1 MPRKK
6 SSNLISN
13 VLASAERLKNDISA
27 VPIEIQ
33 NKLRELAMAIVSKP
47 VKRRG
52 RPPKKRGRPRKRGRP
67 KKRGRTR
74 KTGTETATPM

>member
-13 VLASAERLKNDISA
+13 VLASADRLKNDISA

-33 NKLRELAMAIVSKP
+33 DKLQELAMAIVSKP

-52 RPPKKRGRPRKRGRP
+52 RPPKK
-67 KKRGRTR
+67 
-74 KTGTETATPM
+74 

>member
-6 SSNLISN
+6 SSNLISK

-33 NKLRELAMAIVSKP
+33 DKLQELAMAIVSKP

-52 RPPKKRGRPRKRGRP
+52 RPPKKRGRPRKRGR
-67 KKRGRTR
+67 TR